1 MARLQ
6 NFGFTTGS
14 GKQLPLADTCI
25 LFSSS
30 PTFSYSQTV
39 CCPHSS
45 PIFHLWKIQ
54 FFISSEVGWKLVLVF
69 TQPHSHCIL
78 SKSPQIRKDG
88 YTSRLLCSN
97 TASSCLKNNGFI
109 KVDIAEESHVFT
121 YNTGN
126 SAQSPKSVPQITE
139 THNCNYMAF
148 SGWSKASWSYKI
160 PQ

>member
-14 GKQLPLADTCI
+14 GKQFPLADI
-25 LFSSS
+25 HSVFSS

-45 PIFHLWKIQ
+45 PISHLWKIQ
-54 FFISSEVGWKLVLVF
+54 FFISSVSSSFHPTSLSL
-69 TQPHSHCIL
+69 HSFKE
-78 SKSPQIRKDG
+78 STTTKDG
-88 YTSRLLCSN
+88 YTSRLLCSK
-97 TASSCLKNNGFI
+97 TASSCLKNNSFI
-109 KVDIAEESHVFT
+109 KVEIAEESHVFT

-126 SAQSPKSVPQITE
+126 SAHSPKSVSQNTE

-148 SGWSKASWSYKI
+148 SGWSKASLSCKI